1 MKVNVTTL
9 KLSSNIEDPDI
20 FAAEPILEWQKTE
33 QGKWIMEN
41 ATEIPS
47 YHITVGTDWIGYV
60 VNITA
65 DLSEDDY
72 TFWLLKW
79 SK

>member
-1 MKVNVTTL
+1 MKVNVATL
-9 KLSSNIEDPDI
+9 KLSPNIEDPDV

-33 QGKWIMEN
+33 QGQWIMEN

>member
-1 MKVNVTTL
+1 MKVNVATL
-9 KLSSNIEDPDI
+9 KLSPNIEDPDI

-33 QGKWIMEN
+33 QGQWIMEN
-41 ATEIPS
+41 ATQIPS
-47 YHITVGTDWIGYV
+47 YHITVDTDWIGYV

-65 DLSEDDY
+65 DLSENDY